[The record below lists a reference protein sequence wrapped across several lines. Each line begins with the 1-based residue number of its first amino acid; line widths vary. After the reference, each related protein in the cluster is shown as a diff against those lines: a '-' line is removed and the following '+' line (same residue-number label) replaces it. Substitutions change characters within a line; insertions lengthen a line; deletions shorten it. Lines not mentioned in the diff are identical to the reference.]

1 MSKKPDNQ
9 FSPEIMEAG
18 EPAGKESAGSA
29 GGVWKIC
36 GVALV
41 AVLVI
46 SFAAWQVFSRL
57 MPENVQVFRNEF
69 PAMGTVANISVYTS
83 EADLE
88 RANEL
93 CQREF
98 ASVVEVCSLFNPDS
112 ELVQLNSSAADMPFV
127 CSPMMWELLMRSK
140 KAYQESGGK
149 FDITVKPLMDLWG
162 FYRKRGMPPS
172 AKEIAEVKEVVGFD
186 KLVFDE
192 KSRSV
197 RFSRP
202 GMALDFGGI
211 AKGYAAD
218 RAAAAIV
225 AAGITSGVI
234 DIGGNLR
241 MLPEPPPEKKFYK
254 VAIRDPKNSAR
265 VLDIQ
270 LTVKPGMAVSTS
282 GDYERFVIYQG
293 KRYGHIISPE
303 TGCPAAVCA
312 VTVVADSAVDA
323 DVFSTSCCLG
333 GKDMAEVLKK
343 RYPSIQIHFTR

>member
-1 MSKKPDNQ
+1 
-9 FSPEIMEAG
+9 MEAG

-127 CSPMMWELLMRSK
+127 CSPMMWELLMRAK

-241 MLPEPPPEKKFYK
+241 MLPEPPPKKKFYK

>member
-1 MSKKPDNQ
+1 MSKKPDDQ

-46 SFAAWQVFSRL
+46 SFAVWLVFSRL
-57 MPENVQVFRNEF
+57 MPENVQVFRKEF

-241 MLPEPPPEKKFYK
+241 MLPEPPPGKKFYK

-333 GKDMAEVLKK
+333 GKEIAEVLKK